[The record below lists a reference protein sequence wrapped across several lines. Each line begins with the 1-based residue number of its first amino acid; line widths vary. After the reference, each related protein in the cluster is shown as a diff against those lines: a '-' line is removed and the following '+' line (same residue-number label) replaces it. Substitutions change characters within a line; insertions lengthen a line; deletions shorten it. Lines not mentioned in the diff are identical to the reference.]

1 MSLRIDR
8 AELEIV
14 IKNDSSRTK
23 LREIEDQM
31 RDIRKEM
38 RNFKKDSTEWNAL
51 NKQLQGLSQ
60 EYDDVYN
67 SIGLVNLSTK
77 ELRNRQKELNAILQN
92 LPPTHP
98 LYNQY
103 RTQLDQVNGRLRELR
118 GNAQQTGTSLNKM
131 SKEMGDSGQNLWEK
145 IKSGFDSAKVAILG
159 FIASIS
165 FDKVIDDFAELDD
178 AMANVRKYTNMT
190 SDDVKDLNADLQ
202 KIDTRTSRIELNELA
217 AEAGRLGIQGKE
229 NILDFAEA
237 ANILNVALGEDLGE
251 GAVKQIGKL
260 AEMFGDAGRLG
271 LKQAML
277 STGSAINE
285 VAQNSSAAESYLVDF
300 TNRLSGV
307 ANQAGISISQLIG
320 LGSVLDQNAQQV
332 ETSATALSGLIMKI
346 YQEPAKFAKIAGLD
360 VTEFA
365 KKVKEDANGALLT
378 LLETLGKKGG
388 LTELAPIFKDMNL
401 NGARASGILSVLAGN
416 IESIRKEQETATKAF
431 QDGTSVI
438 NEYNVQN
445 NTFSAQLDKAKKVL
459 QDYIYEI
466 GERLSP
472 YVIEATGYIKP
483 MISALSTL
491 TQFLFNNSKAILTVV
506 GAIAAYNIIVKIQNG
521 YVMLSNSL
529 AALSRIRRIQEALAT
544 TQSTAAQLLYNN
556 AIGKGNILVK
566 AYIASTYLLAAAKA
580 LLTGK
585 MSQASAAMSNFQAIM
600 KVNPYVLL
608 LIAIPLVFKGI
619 ALLNEKVSGHGV
631 EMERLKE
638 KIKNATE
645 ATNALNQEIA
655 KEQTGLTGLLKAI
668 INTSEGTQI
677 RKDLIADLKKEY
689 PDLLKYIDTEKLKNE
704 QLYALLRMVNEQY
717 EKRYELAALQGL
729 ASAEDKEIESAK
741 SRQIQ
746 IKRILNLIGQG
757 YTTNSKVVKEYLD
770 KLNEGNGWF
779 DNDIDTVS
787 ELNSEYD
794 RLGKVVSKSMT
805 EVADYRKEMSSLQND
820 MNKVNTKEGLQELLN
835 RKSIELQNQR
845 ESVEMLSKSDIVSE
859 KSKKEAIQRLKQI
872 EAEYD
877 ILSDKLAG
885 VMSEPG
891 TSPSNDSPA
900 TPSGK
905 GDKTSVQREKIN
917 KVLKDLEEKHSK
929 DMAALKKKYAD
940 GDIKTE
946 YDYQQESLKQ
956 QDEYDTKRK
965 KAIRKLLD
973 GKSITDA
980 ELRINLTKELSDIE
994 QKNYDRII
1002 EQNKKIKKILLD
1014 ADPIAAEKEEY
1025 NNRLRELELFG
1036 ETQESLTE
1044 KIAKANTD
1052 KEKEA
1057 LTDKLAAFVLL
1068 ENKHKENL
1076 RKLDSKNAALRLK
1089 ELATQQS
1096 QETADLA
1103 DQRDQRLISEQ
1114 EYKDKLLEIELKYL
1128 REKLKV
1134 NGLSADKIEE
1144 INKQVV
1150 DKQRETTENRT
1161 QTRESVVDK
1170 YALESPKDKYQKE
1183 LDLLKYYEE
1192 QNVLTHEEAMKAKQQ
1207 LDVQYFDNLTAKTRE
1222 VLSGVGQI
1230 FGNLSSMYSDQQSA
1244 AESAVERRYKKEIAA
1259 AGNNSKKVA
1268 KLEEKKEA
1276 EIQAIR
1282 AKYADK
1288 QFILSVAQV
1297 ISSTSVAAMEAY
1309 KAMAGIPVVG
1319 PALGAAAA
1327 AAALAAG
1334 YAQIQTAKE
1343 QHEAAKKGYQVG
1355 GFTGSGNSDSEEAGV
1370 VHKNEFVANADAVR
1384 NPEVK
1389 KFLDIFDLAQKNGTI
1404 RMLNTTQI
1412 LSKVKQDGYQSGGY
1426 TPSSNNSQIDTG
1438 VLAAMEVLITRNG
1451 EIMKKLS
1458 DQIDSGIYAVNQ
1470 ISGSGGLA
1478 EQLDQY
1484 EKIKRKVSRG

>member
-23 LREIEDQM
+23 LREIEDNM
-31 RDIRKEM
+31 KNIRKEM
-38 RNFKKDSTEWNAL
+38 RKFKENTPEWEAL
-51 NKQLQGLSQ
+51 NKQLQGLAQ

-67 SIGLVNLSTK
+67 SIGLVNLSTR
-77 ELRNRQKELNAILQN
+77 ELRNRQRELNAILQH

-98 LYNQY
+98 LYDQY
-103 RTQLDQVNGRLRELR
+103 RQQLDSVNNRLRELR
-118 GNAQQTGTSLNKM
+118 GNAQNTGLSLSRMADGFNKYMGIAAAAVATITGM
-131 SKEMGDSGQNLWEK
+131 SYTFRKLSED
-145 IKSGFDSAKVAILG
+145 VAQ
-159 FIASIS
+159 
-165 FDKVIDDFAELDD
+165 LDD
-178 AMANVRKYTNMT
+178 VYSDVMKTTGMT
-190 SDDVKDLNADLQ
+190 RDQVLDLNETF
-202 KIDTRTSRIELNELA
+202 KKMDTRTPREELNNLA
-217 AEAGRLGIQGKE
+217 RDAGKLAITGKE
-229 NILDFAEA
+229 NITGFVDA
-237 ANILNVALGEDLGE
+237 ANQINVALGEDLGE
-251 GAVKQIGKL
+251 GAIKSIGKIVSSYEKSTKFLKGLDLKDQML
-260 AEMFGDAGRLG
+260 AV
-271 LKQAML
+271 
-277 STGSAINE
+277 GSAINE
-285 VAQNSSAAESYLVDF
+285 LGASSTASEEYLVSF
-300 TNRLSGV
+300 TGRIGGI
-307 ANQAGISISQLIG
+307 ATQAGITVDQIMGYASG
-320 LGSVLDQNAQQV
+320 LDQNMQAL
-332 ETSATALSGLIMKI
+332 EMSATSLQQLIMKI
-346 YQEPAKFAKIAGLD
+346 MGEPAKFAKIAG
-360 VTEFA
+360 VN
-365 KKVKEDANGALLT
+365 VKEFSNLVKTDMNGALLAV
-378 LLETLGKKGG
+378 LKNLQGKGG
-388 LTELAPIFKDMNL
+388 LEQLIPIFKEMGLD
-401 NGARASGILSVLAGN
+401 GARASQVISSLAGN
-416 IESIRKEQETATKAF
+416 IDQIVEAQAIANQALLE
-431 QDGTSVI
+431 GTSLT
-438 NEYNVQN
+438 NEYNTKN
-445 NTFSAQLDKAKKVL
+445 NNLQATLEKQRKIFQDAALELGEKLNPALLQSTNAMTYVIKLLPGLIDWFSKYGKTLLYIITIGAGYIAGVKLQVLWNTKLSTAISLTNIQLKLKAIRLATAEAATHLYWMTVSILSGRL
-459 QDYIYEI
+459 QDARRSFIAFNAVMKTNSIGLVVALIVAAAGAIYLMATRTKELTTSSKLLSDVRKEATQSI
-466 GERLSP
+466 SGEKAELGLLLSVAKNEKISKEERLKAIKRLNEISP
-472 YVIEATGYIKP
+472 EYLGNLNLENINTQEATT
-483 MISALSTL
+483 S
-491 TQFLFNNSKAILTVV
+491 
-506 GAIAAYNIIVKIQNG
+506 VK
-521 YVMLSNSL
+521 
-529 AALSRIRRIQEALAT
+529 
-544 TQSTAAQLLYNN
+544 LY
-556 AIGKGNILVK
+556 
-566 AYIASTYLLAAAKA
+566 TDA
-580 LLTGK
+580 LLKNAQAKSIQGK
-585 MSQASAAMSNFQAIM
+585 VEAEYSKKNE
-600 KVNPYVLL
+600 NLL
-608 LIAIPLVFKGI
+608 EI
-619 ALLNEKVSGHGV
+619 
-631 EMERLKE
+631 ERLKE
-638 KIKNATE
+638 KREVQKSLTESKDFKGPYATGVSLNISE
-645 ATNALNQEIA
+645 IDNQIDKLNNTNKLIDENIETYTSFYGKTYA
-655 KEQTGLTGLLKAI
+655 KSTDT
-668 INTSEGTQI
+668 
-677 RKDLIADLKKEY
+677 LKKNQAYLEN
-689 PDLLKYIDTEKLKNE
+689 ELKNE
-704 QLYALLRMVNEQY
+704 KEKLSVLEEQQAARLFPANNKPSQFSNNWAESVATNEINKQVDLQREIVAEKQKALDL
-717 EKRYELAALQGL
+717 
-729 ASAEDKEIESAK
+729 S
-741 SRQIQ
+741 
-746 IKRILNLIGQG
+746 IK
-757 YTTNSKVVKEYLD
+757 
-770 KLNEGNGWF
+770 
-779 DNDIDTVS
+779 
-787 ELNSEYD
+787 
-794 RLGKVVSKSMT
+794 
-805 EVADYRKEMSSLQND
+805 
-820 MNKVNTKEGLQELLN
+820 
-835 RKSIELQNQR
+835 QNQ
-845 ESVEMLSKSDIVSE
+845 EETD
-859 KSKKEAIQRLKQI
+859 
-872 EAEYD
+872 
-877 ILSDKLAG
+877 LAN
-885 VMSEPG
+885 P
-891 TSPSNDSPA
+891 TA
-900 TPSGK
+900 TPTPPGK

-956 QDEYDTKRK
+956 QNEYDDKRK
-965 KAIRKLLD
+965 KAIQKLLD
-973 GKSITDA
+973 DKSITDA

-1036 ETQESLTE
+1036 ETQESLTG

-1057 LTDKLAAFVLL
+1057 LTEKLAAFVLL

-1150 DKQRETTENRT
+1150 DKLRETTENRT

-1170 YALESPKDKYQKE
+1170 YNLQSPRDKYQTE
-1183 LDLLKYYEE
+1183 LDILKYYE
-1192 QNVLTHEEAMKAKQQ
+1192 QQGILTHEEAVKVKEQI
-1207 LDVQYFDNLTAKTRE
+1207 DVQYFDNLTAKTRE

-1230 FGNLSSMYSDQQSA
+1230 FGNVSSMYSDQQSA

-1327 AAALAAG
+1327 TAALAAG

-1343 QHEAAKKGYQVG
+1343 QQEAAKKGYQIG
-1355 GFTGSGNSDSEEAGV
+1355 GFTGSGNSDSEEAGI

-1389 KFLDIFDLAQKNGTI
+1389 KFLDVFDLAQKNGTI

-1484 EKIKRKVSRG
+1484 EKIKRKVSRA